1 MSVSD
6 LSKISSRNTPP
17 VAEVAVVGIPDPRWG
32 EAIYVFITRRTGA
45 DDGLVLEDALDR
57 LCRAEL
63 AAYKAPKQDVFLDEL
78 PKTTTGEI
86 RKIELREVVA
96 EN

>member
-1 MSVSD
+1 
-6 LSKISSRNTPP
+6 L
-17 VAEVAVVGIPDPRWG
+17 
-32 EAIYVFITRRTGA
+32 
-45 DDGLVLEDALDR
+45 LEEALDR